1 MTCMAMMSV
10 GMLLRAS
17 SSALKT
23 AAFIVRS
30 ACSSSI
36 VVSDFKI
43 ISDISEF
50 CLNYERNEKLT
61 KEERKKEGRKEGRRK
76 GGRKERREERKKSKV
91 YWIDIRIGCGVEFTV
106 MVV

>member
-61 KEERKKEGRKEGRRK
+61 KEERKK
-76 GGRKERREERKKSKV
+76 GGRKEEGREEGKKGGKKKIKSLLDR
-91 YWIDIRIGCGVEFTV
+91 YQDWLWGGIHCHGSVE
-106 MVV
+106 